1 MKKFLLS
8 MVAVL
13 GALTASADVTVDF
26 SAATTLPTAESD
38 TPTEAVVDGVNFSFV
53 NCKKGTYKE
62 ASYLQVSGKNH
73 EGNAYMDITLPEA
86 TKSIVLT
93 TGTNASTNVQ
103 VQLSANGTELGDAV
117 KLSEKGAEFTLPIP
131 EANQA
136 KGTVVRLAVVNK
148 YNAQITKMVFTTD
161 GGTVT
166 PDPEPTPDVVTKSV
180 KETIALASGTQF
192 TTDYALTVGW
202 KYGSNVFVCDEAGDF
217 IQIYHKDNTLKVG
230 DVIPAGLKGTY
241 TLYKGVTPE
250 IEKITTLPEAT
261 AGTFTAAVVPAKDI
275 TVALV
280 NSVVTIDNVV
290 IDAATPGA
298 DVEDNNAKNFVGKV
312 GDVELNLRNH
322 YNLESV
328 PAGTYNV
335 TVVVTVFNEATSL
348 YVTEFATATGIA
360 DITVD
365 ENAAV
370 EYFNLQGIRV
380 AQPEQGGIYIRRQ
393 GNSVSKVLV
402 K

>member
-8 MVAVL
+8 MVALLSVSY
-13 GALTASADVTVDF
+13 AAS
-26 SAATTLPTAESD
+26 ATTLPAEGKVWKDYTWNQEGVDFKGEVEDYTLVLAKGSSSSTLQSPDQYSIRVYAGANLTVTAPAGE
-38 TPTEAVVDGVNFSFV
+38 TFNKVTVTINTTGNKATEATASEGWTVSDFADG
-53 NCKKGTYKE
+53 
-62 ASYLQVSGKNH
+62 Q
-73 EGNAYMDITLPEA
+73 
-86 TKSIVLT
+86 
-93 TGTNASTNVQ
+93 
-103 VQLSANGTELGDAV
+103 
-117 KLSEKGAEFTLPIP
+117 FTLTS
-131 EANQA
+131 A
-136 KGTVVRLAVVNK
+136 T
-148 YNAQITKMVFTTD
+148 AQSSVTFD
-161 GGTVT
+161 GAGKQLRVASIKIENGGSVT

-217 IQIYHKDNTLKVG
+217 IQIYHKDNTLEVG

-241 TLYKGVTPE
+241 TLYKDVTPE

-335 TVVVTVFNEATSL
+335 TVVVTVFNEKPSL
-348 YVTEFATATGIA
+348 YVTEFATPTGIA

>member
-8 MVAVL
+8 MVALLSVSY
-13 GALTASADVTVDF
+13 AAS
-26 SAATTLPTAESD
+26 ATTLPAEGKVWKDYTWNQEGVDFKGEVEDYTLVLAKGSSSSTLQSPDQYSIRVYAGANLTVTAPAGE
-38 TPTEAVVDGVNFSFV
+38 TFNKVTVTINTTGNKATEATASEGWTVSDFADG
-53 NCKKGTYKE
+53 
-62 ASYLQVSGKNH
+62 Q
-73 EGNAYMDITLPEA
+73 
-86 TKSIVLT
+86 
-93 TGTNASTNVQ
+93 
-103 VQLSANGTELGDAV
+103 
-117 KLSEKGAEFTLPIP
+117 FTLTS
-131 EANQA
+131 A
-136 KGTVVRLAVVNK
+136 T
-148 YNAQITKMVFTTD
+148 AQSSVTFD
-161 GGTVT
+161 GAGKQLRVASIKIENGGSVT

-217 IQIYHKDNTLKVG
+217 IQIYHKDNTLEVG

-241 TLYKGVTPE
+241 TLYKDVTPE

-298 DVEDNNAKNFVGKV
+298 DVTDNNAKNFVGKV

-322 YNLESV
+322 YKLESV

-335 TVVVTVFNEATSL
+335 TVVVTVFEGATSL

>member
-8 MVAVL
+8 MVALLSVSY
-13 GALTASADVTVDF
+13 AAS
-26 SAATTLPTAESD
+26 ATTLPAEGKVWKDYTWTQEGDDFKGEVEGYTLVLAKGSSSSTLVSPDQYSIRVYAGANLKVTAPAGE
-38 TPTEAVVDGVNFSFV
+38 TFNKVTVTINTTGNKATEATASEGWTVSAFADG
-53 NCKKGTYKE
+53 
-62 ASYLQVSGKNH
+62 Q
-73 EGNAYMDITLPEA
+73 
-86 TKSIVLT
+86 
-93 TGTNASTNVQ
+93 
-103 VQLSANGTELGDAV
+103 
-117 KLSEKGAEFTLPIP
+117 FTLTS
-131 EANQA
+131 A
-136 KGTVVRLAVVNK
+136 T
-148 YNAQITKMVFTTD
+148 AQSSVTIDGAGKQLRVASMKIEN

-241 TLYKGVTPE
+241 TLYKDVTPE

-322 YNLESV
+322 YKLESV

-335 TVVVTVFNEATSL
+335 TVVVTVFNEATTL
-348 YVTEFATATGIA
+348 YVTEFATPTGIA

>member
-26 SAATTLPTAESD
+26 SAAKTTPTAESD

-53 NCKKGTYKE
+53 NCKKGTYQQ

-73 EGNAYMDITLPEA
+73 EGKAYMDITLPEA

-93 TGTNASTNVQ
+93 TGANASTNVQ

-117 KLSEKGAEFTLPIP
+117 KLSEKGAEFTLSIP

-148 YNAQITKMVFTTD
+148 YNAQITKMVFSAE

-192 TTDYALTVGW
+192 TTDYSLTVG
-202 KYGSNVFVCDEAGDF
+202 YVRFNNVFVCDEAGDF
-217 IQIYHKDNTLKVG
+217 IQIYQKDNGLKVG

-241 TLYKGVTPE
+241 TLYNGVTPE
-250 IEKITTLPEAT
+250 IEKVTELPTPA
-261 AGTFTAAVVPAKDI
+261 AGTFEPKSVAAEDV
-275 TVALV
+275 TVDLV
-280 NSVVTIDNVV
+280 NSVVRIDNVV
-290 IDAATPGA
+290 LDAATPA
-298 DVEDNNAKNFVGKV
+298 AKENFTGKV
-312 GDVELNLRNH
+312 GDVELSFRNN
-322 YNLESV
+322 YELESV
-328 PAGTYNV
+328 EAGTYDI
-335 TVVVTVFNEATSL
+335 TVVVTIFQDAPSL
-348 YVTEFATATGIA
+348 YVVEYKKSTGIA

>member
-8 MVAVL
+8 MVALLSVSY
-13 GALTASADVTVDF
+13 AAS
-26 SAATTLPTAESD
+26 ATTLPAEGKVWKDYTWNQEGVDFKGEVEGYTLVLAKGSSTSTLKSPDQYSIRVYAGANLTVTAPAGE
-38 TPTEAVVDGVNFSFV
+38 TFNKVTVTINTTGNKATEA
-53 NCKKGTYKE
+53 T
-62 ASYLQVSGKNH
+62 ASEGWTVSTF
-73 EGNAYMDITLPEA
+73 ADD
-86 TKSIVLT
+86 
-93 TGTNASTNVQ
+93 Q
-103 VQLSANGTELGDAV
+103 
-117 KLSEKGAEFTLPIP
+117 FTLTS
-131 EANQA
+131 A
-136 KGTVVRLAVVNK
+136 T
-148 YNAQITKMVFTTD
+148 AQSSVTFDGAGKQLRVASIKIEN

-166 PDPEPTPDVVTKSV
+166 PDPELTPDVVTKSV

-241 TLYKGVTPE
+241 TLYKDVTPE

-335 TVVVTVFNEATSL
+335 TVVVTVFNEKPSL
-348 YVTEFATATGIA
+348 YVTEFATPTGIA

>member
-1 MKKFLLS
+1 MVALLS
-8 MVAVL
+8 VSYA
-13 GALTASADVTVDF
+13 AS
-26 SAATTLPTAESD
+26 ATTLPAEGKVWKDYTWNQEGVDFKGEVEDYTLVLAKGSSSSLQSPDQYSIRVYAGANLTVTAPAGE
-38 TPTEAVVDGVNFSFV
+38 TFNKVTVTINTTGNKATEATASEGWTVSDFADG
-53 NCKKGTYKE
+53 
-62 ASYLQVSGKNH
+62 Q
-73 EGNAYMDITLPEA
+73 
-86 TKSIVLT
+86 
-93 TGTNASTNVQ
+93 
-103 VQLSANGTELGDAV
+103 
-117 KLSEKGAEFTLPIP
+117 FTLTS
-131 EANQA
+131 A
-136 KGTVVRLAVVNK
+136 T
-148 YNAQITKMVFTTD
+148 AQSSVTFD
-161 GGTVT
+161 GAGKQLRVASIKIENGGSVT

-335 TVVVTVFNEATSL
+335 TVVVTVFNEKPSL
-348 YVTEFATATGIA
+348 YVTEFATPTGIA

>member
-8 MVAVL
+8 MVALLSVSY
-13 GALTASADVTVDF
+13 AAS
-26 SAATTLPTAESD
+26 ATTLPAEGKVWKDYTWNQEGVDFKGEVEDYTLVLAKGSSSSTLQSPDQYSIRVYAGAKLTVTAPAGE
-38 TPTEAVVDGVNFSFV
+38 TFNKVTVTINTTGNKATEATASEGWTVSDFADG
-53 NCKKGTYKE
+53 
-62 ASYLQVSGKNH
+62 Q
-73 EGNAYMDITLPEA
+73 
-86 TKSIVLT
+86 
-93 TGTNASTNVQ
+93 
-103 VQLSANGTELGDAV
+103 
-117 KLSEKGAEFTLPIP
+117 FTLTS
-131 EANQA
+131 A
-136 KGTVVRLAVVNK
+136 T
-148 YNAQITKMVFTTD
+148 AQSSVTFD
-161 GGTVT
+161 GAGKQLRVASIKIENGGSVT

-335 TVVVTVFNEATSL
+335 TVVVTVFNEKPSL
-348 YVTEFATATGIA
+348 YVTEFATPTGIA

>member
-1 MKKFLLS
+1 M
-8 MVAVL
+8 
-13 GALTASADVTVDF
+13 
-26 SAATTLPTAESD
+26 
-38 TPTEAVVDGVNFSFV
+38 
-53 NCKKGTYKE
+53 
-62 ASYLQVSGKNH
+62 
-73 EGNAYMDITLPEA
+73 
-86 TKSIVLT
+86 
-93 TGTNASTNVQ
+93 
-103 VQLSANGTELGDAV
+103 
-117 KLSEKGAEFTLPIP
+117 KLSEKGAEFTLSIP

-148 YNAQITKMVFTTD
+148 YNAQITKMVFSAE

-192 TTDYALTVGW
+192 TTDYSLTVG
-202 KYGSNVFVCDEAGDF
+202 YVRFSNVFVCDEAGDF
-217 IQIYHKDNTLKVG
+217 IQIYQKDNGLKVG

-241 TLYKGVTPE
+241 TLYNGVTPE
-250 IEKITTLPEAT
+250 IEKVTELPTPA
-261 AGTFTAAVVPAKDI
+261 AGTFEPKSVAAEDV
-275 TVALV
+275 TVDLV
-280 NSVVTIDNVV
+280 NSVVRIDNVV
-290 IDAATPGA
+290 LDAATPA
-298 DVEDNNAKNFVGKV
+298 AKENFTGKV
-312 GDVELNLRNH
+312 GDVELSFRNN
-322 YNLESV
+322 YELESV
-328 PAGTYNV
+328 EAGTYDI
-335 TVVVTVFNEATSL
+335 TVVVTIFQGAPSL
-348 YVTEFATATGIA
+348 YVVEYKKSTGIA

>member
-8 MVAVL
+8 MVALLSVSY
-13 GALTASADVTVDF
+13 AAS
-26 SAATTLPTAESD
+26 ATTLPAEGKVWKDYTWNQEGVDFKGEVEDYTLVLAKGSSSSLQSPDQYSIRVYAGANLTVTAPAGE
-38 TPTEAVVDGVNFSFV
+38 TFNKVTVTINTTGNKATEATASEGWTVSDFADG
-53 NCKKGTYKE
+53 
-62 ASYLQVSGKNH
+62 Q
-73 EGNAYMDITLPEA
+73 
-86 TKSIVLT
+86 
-93 TGTNASTNVQ
+93 
-103 VQLSANGTELGDAV
+103 
-117 KLSEKGAEFTLPIP
+117 FTLTS
-131 EANQA
+131 A
-136 KGTVVRLAVVNK
+136 T
-148 YNAQITKMVFTTD
+148 AQSSVTFD
-161 GGTVT
+161 GAGKQLRVASIKIENGGSVT

-335 TVVVTVFNEATSL
+335 TVVVTVFNEKPSL
-348 YVTEFATATGIA
+348 YVTEFATPTGIA

>member
-8 MVAVL
+8 MVALLSVSY
-13 GALTASADVTVDF
+13 AAS
-26 SAATTLPTAESD
+26 ATTLPAEGKVWKDYTWNQEGVDFKGEVEDYTLVLAKGSSSSTLQSPDQYSIRVYAGANLTVTAPAGE
-38 TPTEAVVDGVNFSFV
+38 TFNKVTVTINTTGNKATEATASEGWTVSDFADG
-53 NCKKGTYKE
+53 
-62 ASYLQVSGKNH
+62 Q
-73 EGNAYMDITLPEA
+73 
-86 TKSIVLT
+86 
-93 TGTNASTNVQ
+93 
-103 VQLSANGTELGDAV
+103 
-117 KLSEKGAEFTLPIP
+117 FTLTS
-131 EANQA
+131 A
-136 KGTVVRLAVVNK
+136 T
-148 YNAQITKMVFTTD
+148 AQSSVTFD
-161 GGTVT
+161 GAGKQLRVASIKIENGGSVT

-335 TVVVTVFNEATSL
+335 TVVVTVFEGATSL